1 MSGGG
6 EEAAGLTELLHLGS
20 EVSLA
25 HASCFLLKLNE
36 QRSILVWSVE
46 PARVESYSATLDVR
60 GCSEDFFS

>member
-46 PARVESYSATLDVR
+46 PARVDSATLDVR